1 MNNDKH
7 AVLAE
12 DVMAFLDGEL
22 SAADAQAVS
31 AHIDGCEECARLGRQ
46 FDSTSQSLSAWS
58 VQSVPRGME
67 HVVLAARN
75 ASAHHAVR
83 APLFLRFT
91 FWNWKQRLMVV
102 GGTLAAVVWVATSMR
117 TAHHSPATQAPVMVA
132 YRDGAETE
140 NSARESLSQLQAE
153 NSKSV
158 LSEARRSVARL
169 SPSESPT
176 TDEEKTKLSHDG
188 GGVPMIART
197 VSLTIVVK
205 DFAASRSSLD
215 AIVSRHHGYA
225 AQLTV
230 TGPENAARALQG
242 SLRVPAP
249 ELAAAVRDLRALGRV
264 ENESQAGEEVTGQHE
279 DLGARLRNARETEQR
294 FLAILE
300 QRTGKLGD
308 VLEVEERIARVR
320 GDIERMEAEQKT
332 LEHRV
337 DFATI
342 QLQLT
347 EEYKAELNGPVT
359 SVSTRLHNALVA
371 GYRGARETVLGVVI
385 FLVEDGP
392 TILVW
397 LAILAVPAI
406 LLWRRYRRSL
416 AEV

>member
-1 MNNDKH
+1 
-7 AVLAE
+7 
-12 DVMAFLDGEL
+12 
-22 SAADAQAVS
+22 
-31 AHIDGCEECARLGRQ
+31 
-46 FDSTSQSLSAWS
+46 
-58 VQSVPRGME
+58 
-67 HVVLAARN
+67 
-75 ASAHHAVR
+75 
-83 APLFLRFT
+83 
-91 FWNWKQRLMVV
+91 
-102 GGTLAAVVWVATSMR
+102 
-117 TAHHSPATQAPVMVA
+117 
-132 YRDGAETE
+132 
-140 NSARESLSQLQAE
+140 
-153 NSKSV
+153 
-158 LSEARRSVARL
+158 
-169 SPSESPT
+169 SPT

-215 AIVSRHHGYA
+215 AIVTRHHGYA

-230 TGPENAARALQG
+230 TGPENAARVLQG

-249 ELAAAVRDLRALGRV
+249 ELAAVVRDLRALGRV

-279 DLGARLRNARETEQR
+279 DLVARLRNARETEQR

-347 EEYKAELNGPVT
+347 EEYKAELNGPAT